1 MKKNEVSQTAW
12 LVKNHLVMSDIAQ
25 KIYMTKDNCRFC

>member
-25 KIYMTKDNCRFC
+25 KEIYMTQRQL